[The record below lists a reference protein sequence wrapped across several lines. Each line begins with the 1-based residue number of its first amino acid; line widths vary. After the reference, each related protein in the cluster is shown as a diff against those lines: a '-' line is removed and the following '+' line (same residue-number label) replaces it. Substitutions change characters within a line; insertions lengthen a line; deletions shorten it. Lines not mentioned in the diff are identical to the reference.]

1 MLAIREVTRADAP
14 LIATMIRE
22 LADFEQELQYAAV
35 TAEDL
40 LRDGFRDDS
49 LFHAL
54 LAEWD
59 GQPAAYAA
67 YFFTYS
73 TLAGRPSLFVEDL
86 YVRPQFRRKG
96 IAKTLLQKMVFI
108 AGKRNCWGMRWEVLR
123 WNTAAINLYRSLGA
137 TIQSEAVPVFLFGDR
152 FEESAHRRRP
162 IPSAARHRRKPC

>member
-1 MLAIREVTRADAP
+1 MLVIREVTRADAP

-22 LADFEQELQYAAV
+22 LAEFEQELQYAAV

-49 LFHAL
+49 VFHAL

-86 YVRPQFRRKG
+86 YVRPQLRRKG
-96 IAKTLLQKMVFI
+96 IAKALLKKMAFI
-108 AGKRNCWGMRWEVLR
+108 ARERNCWGMRWEVLR
-123 WNTAAINLYRSLGA
+123 WNTAAIDLYRSLGA
-137 TIQSEAVPVFLFGDR
+137 TIQSEAVPVFFFGER
-152 FEESAHRRRP
+152 FDESASGQRP
-162 IPSAARHRRKPC
+162 LPSAS